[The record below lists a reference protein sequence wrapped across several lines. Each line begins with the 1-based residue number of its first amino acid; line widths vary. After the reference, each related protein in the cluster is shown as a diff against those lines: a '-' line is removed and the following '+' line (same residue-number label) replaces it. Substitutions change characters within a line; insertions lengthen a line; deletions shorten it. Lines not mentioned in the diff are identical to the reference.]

1 MPDEHIR
8 RDVPSPMMR
17 TARCFALGV
26 LFAALLPMAGP
37 LPGASSGAARA
48 QSADG
53 LTVEQVQRRYRRM
66 SEVHILKCDKDGNQ
80 LIDRKEM
87 LCVRSI
93 YSAMYLER

>member
-1 MPDEHIR
+1 MSDQHLR

-17 TARCFALGV
+17 TARCFALSL

-37 LPGASSGAARA
+37 FPSASGGAARA
-48 QSADG
+48 QSVEG
-53 LTVEQVQRRYRRM
+53 LTVEQVPRKSRRM
-66 SEVHILKCDKDGNQ
+66 SEVHSLRCDKDGTQ
-80 LIDRKEM
+80 LIEREEM